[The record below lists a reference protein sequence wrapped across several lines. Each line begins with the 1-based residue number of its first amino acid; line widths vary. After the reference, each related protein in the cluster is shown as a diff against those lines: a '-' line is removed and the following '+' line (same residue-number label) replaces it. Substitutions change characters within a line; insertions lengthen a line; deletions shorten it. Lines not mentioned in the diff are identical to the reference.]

1 MILNTIIFSI
11 LSVLIVFSTLGYGLV
26 FTNKILQNNQYLNLP
41 IKGIF
46 GIFFLY
52 IISSVT
58 HLVVPHNYT
67 HNIILLIIGLLI
79 FSIFLKKGFVKKK
92 ELKTIFFVFAFLFI
106 GFLISKTNEDFPYYH
121 LPNSL
126 QFSTHKLEFGLGN
139 INHGFKHVSSIFLI
153 NSVFYLP
160 HVEVYLYNIT
170 NFLLQIFFFSGI
182 IIFIKKKNLNNF
194 SKILITF
201 SLITFLTKFYRLSE
215 YGSDYIGQF
224 LVLLSFIFASFA
236 LSKKRLNIKQKEQL
250 FLISILLIV
259 FSITTKFLYVIYI
272 IIPLIL
278 FLYLFSFREIIKFS
292 LNKKM
297 LLVSTFSISLF
308 IFFNF
313 TATGCFLYPVSLTC
327 LTESIDWTISETTIK
342 SLNLHYKA
350 WSKAGIGTGYGI
362 TNHQEYISGINWVD
376 NWFKKYFFTKVSD
389 YLLILILI
397 SLIFVIFFKKHFTK
411 NHKIDFNI
419 KAVVIC
425 YLSITIVFLL
435 WFFNFPTLRYAGY
448 TIVFLILVLPIS
460 LFLAKNVNFSKK
472 VVIKKIN
479 ILLIM
484 AVLIFNAK
492 NVQRLNKEFNYSN
505 NEHHNFY
512 NFPYFW
518 VDDVKF
524 KTILIEDK
532 YFYEII
538 DNKFCWNVPS
548 TCLKDISLLKIE
560 KKKGYFFYRKK

>member
-11 LSVLIVFSTLGYGLV
+11 LSVLIVFSTLGYGLI
-26 FTNKILQNNQYLNLP
+26 FTNKILQNSQYLNLS

-52 IISSVT
+52 IISSLT

-92 ELKTIFFVFAFLFI
+92 ELKTIFFVFSFLFI

-194 SKILITF
+194 SKILITI

-272 IIPLIL
+272 IIPLVL
-278 FLYLFSFREIIKFS
+278 FLYLFSFKEIIKFS

-350 WSKAGIGTGYGI
+350 WSKAGIGAGYGI

-397 SLIFVIFFKKHFTK
+397 SLIFVILFKKHFTK

-419 KAVVIC
+419 KAVIIC
-425 YLSITIVFLL
+425 YLSIIIVFLL

-448 TIVFLILVLPIS
+448 TIVFLISVLPIS

-472 VVIKKIN
+472 AVIKKTN
-479 ILLIM
+479 ILLII
-484 AVLIFNAK
+484 AILIFNAK
-492 NVQRLNKEFNYSN
+492 NVQRLNKEFNYKN

-512 NFPYFW
+512 NFPYYW